1 MRRERGIIHLLPIL
15 VVLALLGAV
24 VFFISK
30 GKLNI
35 SLGKKPKVNLQE
47 TYSNPFDKESQYVN
61 PFETYKNPFTT
72 SR

>member
-1 MRRERGIIHLLPIL
+1 MNQRGLVHLLPVL
-15 VVLALLGAV
+15 VILALIGV
-24 VFFISK
+24 VGFLVFK

-35 SLGKKPKVNLQE
+35 SLARKPKVKLQE
-47 TYSNPFDKESQYVN
+47 SYNNPFDKDSQYVN